1 MSFDEPR
8 FYFTVHPGDMIRGR
22 IIAGCH
28 IMLVASACWD
38 NERSRFKISRP
49 PADHI
54 AGICID
60 SGGFT
65 AAKRWGR
72 YPWTI
77 EQYAEWIG
85 QMSRDVALDFCAVM
99 DYACEPT
106 VNRSILATNQARI
119 EATIENEIACK
130 EAGPGLPWL
139 PVLQGDNLAERTYD
153 LDRRREAGL
162 LPADYAGIGSV
173 CGRGAHGARQVVKFY
188 ADRLPG
194 VKYHGFGM
202 HIQALDDDA
211 VYGVVKSWDS
221 YGWNWGRGQKG
232 VDRPAE
238 CYHRP
243 GELWTTYTRRLAQ
256 FYWDKTI
263 SPRIKKD
270 RQGVLW

>member
-1 MSFDEPR
+1 MVFNEPR

-22 IIAGCH
+22 IIMDCH

-38 NERSRFKISRP
+38 NERGRFKISRP

-54 AGICID
+54 SSICID

-77 EQYAEWIG
+77 AQYAEWIG
-85 QMSRDVALDFCAVM
+85 QMSRDVILDFCAVM

-106 VNRSILATNQARI
+106 VNRSILATNQSRI

-130 EAGPGLPWL
+130 EVAPGLPWL

-153 LDRRREAGL
+153 LDRRREMGL
-162 LPADYAGIGSV
+162 RPTDYAGIGSV

-221 YGWNWGRGQKG
+221 YSWNWGRGQKG

-238 CYHRP
+238 CHYIP
-243 GELWTTYTRRLAQ
+243 SESWTTYTRRLAQ

-270 RQGVLW
+270 RQGLLW